1 MPLQSTLLLT
11 MSHHVD
17 TKKSKTVIFNTSK
30 TKDFTPTVFSDT
42 GECYETTEHFKLLGV
57 DFATHHSKVI
67 DLDPYLNRCIR
78 NAYSQLWMLRRLS
91 ELGVPIHLL
100 VLTYKLRI
108 RVFIEQNVP
117 LWTFN
122 VSQSMSRKIEK
133 VQKTAVFIILGKH
146 AHKEYFCNLT
156 ILELDTLQNRR
167 EKLSVKFARQILKH
181 PVHRQIFTTTVSQ
194 TRNGK
199 RIVVPASRTAR
210 DEKST
215 IPSLA
220 RLINDKLTRII

>member
-1 MPLQSTLLLT
+1 M
-11 MSHHVD
+11 
-17 TKKSKTVIFNTSK
+17 
-30 TKDFTPTVFSDT
+30 
-42 GECYETTEHFKLLGV
+42 V
-57 DFATHHSKVI
+57 DFATHPTKVI
-67 DLDPYLNRCIR
+67 DLVPYLNKCVK

-108 RVFIEQNVP
+108 RVFLEQNVP

-122 VSQSMSRKIEK
+122 VSQIMSRKIEK

-146 AHKEYFCNLT
+146 AHKDYYCNLT
-156 ILELDTLQNRR
+156 MLELDTLQNRR
-167 EKLSVKFARQILKH
+167 EKLSVKFAKNIMKH
-181 PVHRQIFTTTVSQ
+181 PQHRQIFTTTASQ

-199 RIVVPASRTAR
+199 KIVVPAPRTAR
-210 DEKST
+210 YEKST

-220 RLINDKLTRII
+220 RVINDKLPHLI